1 MPTTFR
7 EAYERLLPLVEKP
20 GRYLGNERGTIR
32 KDPGT
37 VRLRFALCFPEVYEI
52 AQSHLGLQILYDV
65 LNRRPEVA
73 AERAY
78 APWPD
83 LEALLRARGLP
94 LVSLESHLP
103 LADFHVLGFSLQYE
117 LTYTNLLTMLE
128 LGRVPLRAAARGPAH
143 PLVIAGG
150 PCAFNPEPLA
160 PFLDG
165 VLLGDGEEAVGDI
178 CDRVLAWD
186 GRDRGALLG
195 ALADVP
201 GFYVPAFFAPR
212 YHADGTIA
220 EVVPLEPARARVAK
234 RVLVDLDRF
243 APPANPVVPNVG
255 VVHDRASVEVMRGC
269 VKGCRFCQAGYIYRP
284 LRERNPE
291 RLVEQTAEL
300 MRRTG
305 YEEVSLLS
313 LSTGDYSGVNPLLKE
328 LMDRLVPERVAVSL
342 PSTRVD
348 ALSPR
353 ILEQI
358 RRVRKTGFTLAPEA
372 GTQRLRDVI
381 QKEYREEELL
391 RAARL
396 FADLGWRSLKLYFMI
411 GLPSET
417 EEDVRG
423 IAELS
428 ARVAAAAGG
437 RLRVTASVSTFSPKP
452 HTPFQWA
459 GQLSLEETRVRQA
472 LLRRELG
479 RRKIEFRWHDARL
492 SLLEGIFARGD
503 RRLADVLETAQR
515 RGARFDGWSEHC
527 RLEVWNAAMA
537 AHGLEPRFYLRRR
550 PLAEKLPWD
559 HLDAGVSR
567 KFLLQDLAR
576 AVAGVLTPDCSIE
589 RCTYCGACDFEA
601 VRNVDYHP
609 EGAKGSDHRG
619 HQISRWADLA
629 VPTEEGN
636 GAAAWETK
644 AWRDIRARGAAQR
657 RAAARPRPPMPA
669 ATPLPEPVACGDGG
683 APAATSAG
691 PARASGSSGGRDG
704 ERVARGPRTGS
715 AGGAPVPAP
724 AAPGEGNAEEWLGAV
739 PSSLAPAPEAPP
751 PVQRIRL
758 RYRKLGP
765 ARFIGTRE
773 IGSVF
778 LRAARR
784 ARLPLA
790 FSHGHHPMP
799 RLSFSPAIPL
809 GFSSDD
815 EYVDLDLTAATP
827 PETVAARL
835 AAELPEGLEPAGAA
849 EVSRAAPSIDAGIA
863 AFVYEVDLA
872 ALDRPPSP
880 DAVAAALERFARASS
895 FPLRKHTRAGERTVD
910 ARRFVRTLALSAPQR
925 LSLELAVG
933 PEGTVKPGAFLGE
946 LFAIPP
952 EEVPTL
958 RVHKVATRFRAAA
971 V

>member
-1 MPTTFR
+1 
-7 EAYERLLPLVEKP
+7 
-20 GRYLGNERGTIR
+20 
-32 KDPGT
+32 
-37 VRLRFALCFPEVYEI
+37 
-52 AQSHLGLQILYDV
+52 
-65 LNRRPEVA
+65 
-73 AERAY
+73 
-78 APWPD
+78 
-83 LEALLRARGLP
+83 
-94 LVSLESHLP
+94 
-103 LADFHVLGFSLQYE
+103 
-117 LTYTNLLTMLE
+117 
-128 LGRVPLRAAARGPAH
+128 
-143 PLVIAGG
+143 
-150 PCAFNPEPLA
+150 
-160 PFLDG
+160 
-165 VLLGDGEEAVGDI
+165 
-178 CDRVLAWD
+178 
-186 GRDRGALLG
+186 
-195 ALADVP
+195 VP

-212 YHADGTIA
+212 YHPDGTIA
-220 EVVPLEPARARVAK
+220 EIVPLEPSRPRVAK
-234 RVLVDLDRF
+234 RVLVDLNRF
-243 APPANPVVPNVG
+243 APPADPVVPNVG

-269 VKGCRFCQAGYIYRP
+269 VKGCRFCQAGYVYRP

-291 RLVEQTAEL
+291 RVVEDTTAL

-313 LSTGDYSGVNPLLKE
+313 LSTGDYSGVNPVLKE
-328 LMDRLVPERVAVSL
+328 LMDRLVPERIAVSL

-417 EEDVRG
+417 EEDVIG

-428 ARVAAAAGG
+428 ARVAAAAKG

-459 GQLSLEETRVRQA
+459 GQLDLSETRVRQA

-479 RRKIEFRWHDARL
+479 RRRIEFRWHDAQL

-527 RLEVWNAAMA
+527 RLEVWSAAMA
-537 AHGLEPRFYLRRR
+537 AHGLDPRFYLRRR

-589 RCTYCGACDFEA
+589 RCTYCGACDFER

-609 EGAKGSDHRG
+609 AGAKGTDHRG
-619 HQISRWADLA
+619 GEISRWAELA
-629 VPTEEGN
+629 VPDDEALG
-636 GAAAWETK
+636 GPAWETK
-644 AWRDIRARGAAQR
+644 TWRELRT
-657 RAAARPRPPMPA
+657 RAAVRRPSTRPPA
-669 ATPLPEPVACGDGG
+669 ASAVPLPASMVRRDPDTTVPARQ
-683 APAATSAG
+683 AP
-691 PARASGSSGGRDG
+691 RASGGD
-704 ERVARGPRTGS
+704 
-715 AGGAPVPAP
+715 
-724 AAPGEGNAEEWLGAV
+724 GNAEEWLGAIA
-739 PSSLAPAPEAPP
+739 SSLTPAPEIAPP
-751 PVQRIRL
+751 RQRIRL
-758 RYRKLGP
+758 RYRKIGP

-773 IGSVF
+773 IGNVF

-784 ARLPLA
+784 AALPLA
-790 FSHGHHPMP
+790 FSQGHRPMP

-815 EYVDLDLTAATP
+815 EYLDLDLTAALP
-827 PETVAARL
+827 PDTVARSL
-835 AAELPEGLEPAGAA
+835 AAELPEGLEPVGAV
-849 EVSRAAPSIDAGIA
+849 EVSRSGPSIDAGIA
-863 AFVYEVDLA
+863 SFVYEVDLTT
-872 ALDRPPSP
+872 LDEPPAP
-880 DAVAAALERFARASS
+880 DRVADAVARFACAEA
-895 FPLRKHTRAGERTVD
+895 FPIRKRGRSGERTVD
-910 ARRFVRTLALSAPQR
+910 ARHFVHALAQAGPQCLTLD
-925 LSLELAVG
+925 LAVG
-933 PEGTVKPGAFLGE
+933 PDGTVKPGAFVAE
-946 LFAIPP
+946 LLAIPP
-952 EEVPTL
+952 EAIPTL
-958 RVHKVATRFRAAA
+958 RVHKLATRFREAAA
-971 V
+971 A

>member
-117 LTYTNLLTMLE
+117 LTYTNLLT
-128 LGRVPLRAAARGPAH
+128 
-143 PLVIAGG
+143 
-150 PCAFNPEPLA
+150 
-160 PFLDG
+160 
-165 VLLGDGEEAVGDI
+165 
-178 CDRVLAWD
+178 WD
-186 GRDRGALLG
+186 GRDRGALLR
-195 ALADVP
+195 ALADIP

-291 RLVEQTAEL
+291 RLVEQTSEL
-300 MRRTG
+300 MQRTG

-527 RLEVWNAAMA
+527 RLEVWDAAMET
-537 AHGLEPRFYLRRR
+537 HGLDPRFYLRRR

-619 HQISRWADLA
+619 HEISRWADLA
-629 VPTEEGN
+629 VPPEEG
-636 GAAAWETK
+636 GAAWETK
-644 AWRDIRARGAAQR
+644 AWREIRERVAAQR
-657 RAAARPRPPMPA
+657 RAAPRPPMPDA
-669 ATPLPEPVACGDGG
+669 IPLPEP
-683 APAATSAG
+683 
-691 PARASGSSGGRDG
+691 RR
-704 ERVARGPRTGS
+704 R
-715 AGGAPVPAP
+715 
-724 AAPGEGNAEEWLGAV
+724 
-739 PSSLAPAPEAPP
+739 
-751 PVQRIRL
+751 QRR
-758 RYRKLGP
+758 RM
-765 ARFIGTRE
+765 
-773 IGSVF
+773 
-778 LRAARR
+778 ARR
-784 ARLPLA
+784 RAIVPRAGARRHA
-790 FSHGHHPMP
+790 
-799 RLSFSPAIPL
+799 
-809 GFSSDD
+809 
-815 EYVDLDLTAATP
+815 
-827 PETVAARL
+827 
-835 AAELPEGLEPAGAA
+835 PAGAA
-849 EVSRAAPSIDAGIA
+849 HPPPLPQARPRALHRHAR
-863 AFVYEVDLA
+863 
-872 ALDRPPSP
+872 DR
-880 DAVAAALERFARASS
+880 
-895 FPLRKHTRAGERTVD
+895 
-910 ARRFVRTLALSAPQR
+910 
-925 LSLELAVG
+925 
-933 PEGTVKPGAFLGE
+933 
-946 LFAIPP
+946 
-952 EEVPTL
+952 
-958 RVHKVATRFRAAA
+958 
-971 V
+971 